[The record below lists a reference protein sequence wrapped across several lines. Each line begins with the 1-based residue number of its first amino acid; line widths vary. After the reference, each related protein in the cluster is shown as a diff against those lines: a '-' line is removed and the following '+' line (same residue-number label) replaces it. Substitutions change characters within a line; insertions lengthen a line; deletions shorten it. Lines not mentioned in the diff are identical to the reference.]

1 MSRPRVVCLGDS
13 ITQRGFDVE
22 TSGWLALLQ
31 SKFCRSVDIINRGFS
46 GFNTNWLLDQ
56 IDDLITDFESAEI
69 VFILM
74 GANDSAKD
82 VQNVP
87 VAKFSENLTKLVNKA
102 RDSGAKKIV
111 LISTPWVDGP
121 AWLKFSNA
129 NPESSQFGQSEPNRN
144 EEAAKI
150 YADSVA
156 EVAGASDCDLIDFYS
171 EMFKR
176 KDKSSLLC
184 DGLHLAPM
192 GNKLLADLVS
202 PFIETLKAPNQWPDW
217 KEKA

>member
-13 ITQRGFDVE
+13 ITQRGFDIE

-56 IDDLITDFESAEI
+56 IEDLITDFEAAEI

-156 EVAGASDCDLIDFYS
+156 EVARASDCDLIDFYS

-176 KDKSSLLC
+176 ENKSSLLC
-184 DGLHLAPM
+184 DGLHLAPS

>member
-13 ITQRGFDVE
+13 ITQRGFDIE

-56 IDDLITDFESAEI
+56 IEDLITDFEAAEI

-87 VAKFSENLTKLVNKA
+87 VARFSENLTKLVNKA

-111 LISTPWVDGP
+111 LISTPWVDGQ

-144 EEAAKI
+144 AEAAKI
-150 YADSVA
+150 YADSGKFFSTSPISVR
-156 EVAGASDCDLIDFYS
+156 LFYV
-171 EMFKR
+171 
-176 KDKSSLLC
+176 SL
-184 DGLHLAPM
+184 
-192 GNKLLADLVS
+192 N
-202 PFIETLKAPNQWPDW
+202 LKFSC
-217 KEKA
+217 

>member
-1 MSRPRVVCLGDS
+1 MRKRAKS
-13 ITQRGFDVE
+13 
-22 TSGWLALLQ
+22 LASAEMLQ
-31 SKFCRSVDIINRGFS
+31 KIS
-46 GFNTNWLLDQ
+46 
-56 IDDLITDFESAEI
+56 SAEI

-102 RDSGAKKIV
+102 RDSGAEKIV

-150 YADSVA
+150 YADSGKFFLLPRYQFV
-156 EVAGASDCDLIDFYS
+156 CFRFRLI
-171 EMFKR
+171 
-176 KDKSSLLC
+176 
-184 DGLHLAPM
+184 
-192 GNKLLADLVS
+192 
-202 PFIETLKAPNQWPDW
+202 
-217 KEKA
+217 